1 MARRGTTLALLAAL
15 VTLAGVL
22 VGCGGGD
29 DATSVEVTGQPIAA
43 EELQRAASTS
53 GDVESARFAFRL
65 EAEGAT
71 GLDRPLSISGSGA
84 FDGAGERA
92 ALSMDL
98 SAFAP
103 VFGAFLGGLGV
114 SGDLRLADPEAWKI
128 DAVRDGEVSY
138 VRFPAFG
145 DQLPEG
151 KSWIRARDGSSV
163 GGRVELGQLS
173 RTGPKTFL
181 ELLERVS
188 GEVEVVGAETLH
200 GVETTHYRATL
211 DPASIEKSRS
221 GSGPGD
227 LRDLTDELFTSP
239 ELKEIPLDVWLGA
252 DGLIR
257 QLRLDVTAEQPGG
270 DTVRA
275 SMSFEL
281 WDVGA
286 PVEIELPPS
295 DEVVD
300 AESVQLGG

>member
-1 MARRGTTLALLAAL
+1 MVRRGTTLAALVVLVGLLA
-15 VTLAGVL
+15 
-22 VGCGGGD
+22 GCGGGD
-29 DATSVEVTGQPIAA
+29 TTSVEVTGAPISAD
-43 EELQRAASTS
+43 ELARAASAS

-65 EAEGAT
+65 EAEGAA
-71 GLDRPLSISGSGA
+71 GFDRSIAISGGGA
-84 FDGAGERA
+84 LDGAGDRA

-103 VFGAFLGGLGV
+103 VFGAFLGGLGA
-114 SGDLRLADPEAWKI
+114 SGDSRLADPGAWKI
-128 DAVRDGEVSY
+128 DAVQDGEVSY

-163 GGRVELGQLS
+163 GGPVELGGLS
-173 RTGPKTFL
+173 GTGPKTFL
-181 ELLERVS
+181 ELLEGVS
-188 GEVEVVGAETLH
+188 GDVETVGTDTLH

-211 DPASIEKSRS
+211 DPASIEQSRS
-221 GSGPGD
+221 GTGQGD
-227 LRDLTDELFTSP
+227 LRELADELFTAP
-239 ELKEIPLDVWLGA
+239 ELEEIPFDVWLDA

-257 QLRLDVTAEQPGG
+257 QFRLDVTAAQPGG
-270 DTVRA
+270 DTARA

-286 PVEIELPPS
+286 PVEIELPPG

-300 AESVQLGG
+300 AESLELGG